1 LQDYGRAT
9 VSGNTTF
16 GKGSVNQLYTLKD
29 GAGLYITIA
38 RWLTPN
44 GRLIEGHGITPD
56 YKLELEGEDA
66 IQWAIDYLK
75 NHK

>member
-1 LQDYGRAT
+1 MRQLGDGSALY
-9 VSGNTTF
+9 VTT
-16 GKGSVNQLYTLKD
+16 
-29 GAGLYITIA
+29 A

-44 GRLIEGHGITPD
+44 GRLIEGEGLEPD

-75 NHK
+75 GGG